1 MTKTLSTIITLG
13 CIGIIISIWAIDA
26 SMDRTVEIAKLKN
39 EVTLLNS
46 INGACEGYL
55 KESELDM
62 IYYRYLRNDV
72 VLDHY
77 RSLNPKE

>member
-1 MTKTLSTIITLG
+1 MTKTLSVMIVLG
-13 CIGIIISIWAIDA
+13 CIGIILSIWMIDA
-26 SMDRTVEIAKLKN
+26 SMDRTVEIAKLKD
-39 EVTLLNS
+39 EVTLLEK

-62 IYYRYLRNDV
+62 IHYRYLRTDV